1 MRNAYTLPAAF
12 FGRAL
17 DEINVMSSPPRV
29 QVGVRLLLSPSDNTM
44 RLRSCKFLRPE
55 LGVGD
60 DTSRR

>member
-12 FGRAL
+12 FGCAL
-17 DEINVMSSPPRV
+17 DEINVILSSAV